1 MTRIRTGSPANEKK
15 GSRSVGVTK
24 ARVGGRCEFSEE
36 VSVLWVSLGSIL
48 LKSHWTRMESFEDWR
63 VTLGEESRVRNRM

>member
-1 MTRIRTGSPANEKK
+1 MTSGPANEKK

-24 ARVGGRCEFSEE
+24 ARIGGRCEFSEE
-36 VSVLWVSLGSIL
+36 ESVLWVAFGTIL

-63 VTLGEESRVRNRM
+63 VTLGEESRGSNRM